1 MRIPGLG
8 PRRALI
14 GLILIGMILMFTT
27 ASHGC
32 TVSGSR
38 AVSGSSPE
46 NDGSATVSGAQ
57 ARILA

>member
-32 TVSGSR
+32 TVSGS
-38 AVSGSSPE
+38 SPE